1 MSGRRME
8 GLKGSWKEGQKDK
21 DEPNGR
27 KKKRALTTRAFQSKN
42 KKKQRCKA
50 CIAV

>member
-21 DEPNGR
+21 DEPKGR
-27 KKKRALTTRAFQSKN
+27 KKALTTRAFQSKSR
-42 KKKQRCKA
+42 KKQRCKA
-50 CIAV
+50 CIAA